1 MLPNA
6 FLFLVLTA
14 LCWAIVW
21 LYQENQAL
29 LKKMGRYNT
38 LVSREEKE
46 RELDAKIESKKRHIE
61 SLQSRERQ
69 MALYLADVEEK
80 TKVVEEE
87 NHLQQL
93 GFHEPKYSFVRS
105 EDYKLRFDQITN
117 ERKTMIL
124 SGQAV
129 FCRNPWPLGNDLK
142 KGEKAIRSHLRV
154 IREAFDNIC
163 DSAIDNAKMGN
174 VNNLKKRISKS
185 YENLNKLSKNLECE
199 ISSEYYELRI
209 KELEVKYE
217 MELKKEEERE
227 QNRFIREQLRKEK
240 KEREAIEK
248 ARKEEEEA
256 LERQRKY
263 EQEREAIK
271 LEMEK
276 AVGVKLR
283 ELESR
288 KRQYDNLI
296 SKAQE
301 ERENAVSRYRLIK
314 SGNIYVVSNEGSFGE
329 DIYRVFMT
337 QSGEPEKYIKTMNPF
352 VPFPFIIHVKAY
364 SEDAADSLEKIQ
376 NKFYEKRINK
386 VNPRRDFFQV
396 PLSSIREAIKQVSE
410 ETGFIKN
417 IEFFEHIPIEDEYVR
432 SLGTNK
438 TI

>member
-1 MLPNA
+1 
-6 FLFLVLTA
+6 
-14 LCWAIVW
+14 
-21 LYQENQAL
+21 
-29 LKKMGRYNT
+29 MGRYNT
-38 LVSREEKE
+38 LVSKEEKE
-46 RELDAKIESKKRHIE
+46 RELDAKIESKKRYIE
-61 SLQSRERQ
+61 SLHSRERQ

-124 SGQAV
+124 SDQAV

-163 DSAIDNAKMGN
+163 DSAIDNAKTGN
-174 VNNLKKRISKS
+174 VNNLKKRILRS
-185 YENLNKLSKNLECE
+185 YESLNKLSKNLECE
-199 ISSEYYELRI
+199 ISREYYELRI

-227 QNRFIREQLRKEK
+227 QNRFIREQLKKEK

-256 LERQRKY
+256 LERQTKY

-271 LEMEK
+271 VEMEK

-352 VPFPFIIHVKAY
+352 VPFPFIIHIRAY

-386 VNPRRDFFQV
+386 VNQRRDFF
-396 PLSSIREAIKQVSE
+396 PSSFDQHK
-410 ETGFIKN
+410 
-417 IEFFEHIPIEDEYVR
+417 R
-432 SLGTNK
+432 SN
-438 TI
+438 

>member
-1 MLPNA
+1 MLSNA
-6 FLFLVLTA
+6 FIFLALFA
-14 LCWAIVW
+14 FCWATIW
-21 LYQENQAL
+21 LYQQNQAL
-29 LKKMGRYNT
+29 LKKMGRYSA
-38 LVSREEKE
+38 LISREEKE
-46 RELDAKIESKKRHIE
+46 RELDAKIEGKKRYIDDLHN
-61 SLQSRERQ
+61 RECQ
-69 MALYLADVEEK
+69 MTLYLTGIEEK
-80 TKVVEEE
+80 IKVVEEE

-93 GFHEPKYSFVRS
+93 GFHEPKYSFIKS

-117 ERKTMIL
+117 ERKTMIS

-129 FCRNPWPLGNDLK
+129 FCRNPWPLGDDLK

-163 DSAIDNAKMGN
+163 DSAIDNAKTGN
-174 VNNLKKRISKS
+174 VNSLKKRISRS
-185 YENLNKLSKNLECE
+185 HENLNRLSKNLECE
-199 ISSEYYELRI
+199 ISTEYYELRI

-227 QNRFIREQLRKEK
+227 QNRFIKEQLRKEK
-240 KEREAIEK
+240 REREAADR

-256 LERQRKY
+256 LKKQRKY
-263 EQEREAIK
+263 EQVRESIK

-288 KRQYDNLI
+288 KKQYDSLI

-301 ERENAVSRYRLIK
+301 ERENAVARYRLIK

-329 DIYRVFMT
+329 NVYRVFMT

-352 VPFPFIIHVKAY
+352 VPFPFMIHIRAY
-364 SEDAADSLEKIQ
+364 SEDVADSLEKIQ
-376 NKFYEKRINK
+376 NKFYGKRINT

-396 PLSSIREAIKQVSE
+396 PLINIREAVEQVSE

-417 IEFFEHIPIEDEYVR
+417 IEFFEHVPIEDEYVR
-432 SLGTNK
+432 SLGTSK
-438 TI
+438 TV